1 MPGIEWT
8 VKSTRE
14 QRTVNE
20 VERVLTSKG
29 TATRQ
34 RIVAG
39 AAALVRD
46 QGPANVSLDDIRTA
60 TSTSKSQ
67 LFHYF
72 PDGKSD
78 LLLAVARYEAQQ
90 VLDDQQ
96 PMLGDLTSWAAWLRW
111 RDRVIEKYRAQGPGC
126 PLSALTSQLGLAD
139 PATRTVVT
147 ELYAR
152 WHGYLADGVRALIA
166 AGEIDP
172 ATHSGDA
179 ATAVLTAVAGGAT
192 LLMAT
197 GEIGYLETALG
208 EAMGGLRRQS
218 SSAAR

>member
-1 MPGIEWT
+1 MDHAVHYERDRMDRQ
-8 VKSTRE
+8 VHSLVARE
-14 QRTVNE
+14 A
-20 VERVLTSKG
+20 RVRVGLG
-29 TATRQ
+29 LGGAG
-34 RIVAG
+34 VA
-39 AAALVRD
+39 
-46 QGPANVSLDDIRTA
+46 ANVRRDTTRSA
-60 TSTSKSQ
+60 TTTSKSQ

-96 PMLGDLTSWAAWLRW
+96 PMLRDLTRWAAWLSW

-139 PATRTVVT
+139 PATRDVITD
-147 ELYAR
+147 LYAR
-152 WHGYLADGVRALIA
+152 WHRYLADGVRASVA

-172 ATHSGDA
+172 AASVDDA

-197 GEIGYLETALG
+197 GEISYLETALG
-208 EAMGGLRRQS
+208 EAVAGLG
-218 SSAAR
+218 